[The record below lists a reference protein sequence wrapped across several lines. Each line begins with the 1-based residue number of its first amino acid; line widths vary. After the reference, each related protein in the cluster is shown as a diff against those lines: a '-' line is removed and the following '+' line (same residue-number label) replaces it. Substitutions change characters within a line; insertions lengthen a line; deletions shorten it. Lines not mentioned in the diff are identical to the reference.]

1 MLVMHTAAAEQ
12 MEAEDCDNTGL
23 PASTAVEVLKKPNS
37 NIPEVSQYFFF
48 FLYPLI
54 VCFF

>member
-1 MLVMHTAAAEQ
+1 MLVMHTVAAEQ